1 MDLSFS
7 REDMAFRDEVRRF
20 IDDNLTDDLRH
31 AAKTQTAIFAEFE
44 PTMRW
49 HKVLHDKGWIAP
61 SWPKEHGG
69 TGWTVTQRY
78 LFNKEMTEAHAPK
91 PLPNGLGMVGPV
103 IIKFGTPEQQAKYLP
118 RILSGDDYWAQG
130 YSEPGSGSDLA
141 SLRTKAVS
149 DGDHYVINGSKI
161 WTTYAQYAQRMFCL
175 VRTSDTGKSQQ
186 GISFLL
192 FDMDTP
198 GITVEPIITL
208 GGDHEVNQVFFDD
221 VRVPKSGLIGEENMG
236 WTYAKYLLEWE
247 RGAGAWA
254 PRLIADLT
262 HLRHMAASERSD
274 GGRLADDRAF
284 AARIDEAE
292 VELMALEMIELRIMS
307 ALSKGGSP
315 GPEASMIK
323 VRGSEAMQKVTT
335 LTMEA
340 IGYYAAPFT
349 IHEARQHN
357 QQPVGP
363 DYAPPA
369 APHYL
374 NARAGSIY
382 AGTNEVQRDI
392 MAKLVLGL

>member
-1 MDLSFS
+1 MDLDFS
-7 REDMAFRDEVRRF
+7 REDLAFRDEIRRF
-20 IDDNLTDDLRH
+20 IDDNLTDELRH
-31 AAKTQTAIFAEFE
+31 AAMTQTAIFAEFE
-44 PTMRW
+44 PTMQW
-49 HKVLHDKGWIAP
+49 HRILHRTGWIAP

-69 TGWTVTQRY
+69 TGWSIPQRY
-78 LFNKEMTEAHAPK
+78 LFNREMTESYAPK

-103 IIKFGTPEQQAKYLP
+103 IIKFGTPEQQQRYLP

-130 YSEPGSGSDLA
+130 YSEPGAGSDLA
-141 SLRTKAVS
+141 SLRTRAVA

-175 VRTSDTGKSQQ
+175 VRTGDRGKPQQ

-192 FDMDTP
+192 FDMDLP

-221 VRVPKSGLIGEENMG
+221 VRVPKSGLIGEENKG

-254 PRLIADLT
+254 PRLVADLK
-262 HLRHMAASERSD
+262 HLRRIAAAERS
-274 GGRLADDRAF
+274 GGARLADEAGF
-284 AARIDEAE
+284 AAALNELE
-292 VELMALEMIELRIMS
+292 VDLMALEMIELRIMS
-307 ALSKGGSP
+307 TLSKGGSP

-323 VRGSEAMQKVTT
+323 VRGSEAMQRLTT
-335 LTMEA
+335 LTMETVA
-340 IGYYAAPFT
+340 YYAAPHT
-349 IHEARQHN
+349 IHDVRRHN
-357 QQPVGP
+357 QSPIGP
-363 DYAPPA
+363 AYAPA
-369 APHYL
+369 TTPHYL
-374 NARAGSIY
+374 NARAASIY

>member
-1 MDLSFS
+1 MNLDFS
-7 REDMAFRDEVRRF
+7 REDMAFRDDVRRF
-20 IDDNLTDDLRH
+20 LDEKLTDDLRE
-31 AAKTQTAIFAEFE
+31 AAMTQTAIFAEFE

-49 HKVLHDKGWIAP
+49 HRILHEKGWIAP

-69 TGWTVTQRY
+69 TGWTIPQRY
-78 LFNKEMTEAHAPK
+78 IFNKEMTEAYAPK

-103 IIKFGTPEQQAKYLP
+103 IIKFGTPDQQRQYLP
-118 RILSGDDYWAQG
+118 KILSGDDYWAQG
-130 YSEPGSGSDLA
+130 YSEPGAGSDLS

-149 DGDHYVINGSKI
+149 DGDHYIINGSKI
-161 WTTYAQYAQRMFCL
+161 WTTYAQYAQLMFCL
-175 VRTSDTGKSQQ
+175 VRTSDTGKQQQ

-192 FDMDTP
+192 FDMDLP
-198 GITVEPIITL
+198 GIKVEPIITL

-221 VRVPKSGLIGEENMG
+221 VRVPKSGRIGEENMG

-247 RGAGAWA
+247 RGAAAWS
-254 PRLIADLT
+254 PRLIADLK
-262 HLRHMAASERSD
+262 HLRHIARQENANGR
-274 GGRLADDRAF
+274 RLADDPAF
-284 AARIDEAE
+284 AARTDDIE

-307 ALSKGGSP
+307 VLSKGGSP

-323 VRGSEAMQKVTT
+323 TRGSEAMQRLTT

-340 IGYYAAPFT
+340 TAYYAAPFT
-349 IHEARQHN
+349 IHDLRGHN
-357 QQPVGP
+357 HVPIGP
-363 DYAPPA
+363 SYAPPA
-369 APHYL
+369 APHYF

>member
-1 MDLSFS
+1 MNLSFS
-7 REDMAFRDEVRRF
+7 PEDMAFRDEVRRF
-20 IDDNLTDDLRH
+20 LDAELTDDLRE
-31 AAKTQTAIFAEFE
+31 AALSQTAIFAEFE

-49 HKVLHDKGWIAP
+49 HRILHRKGWIAP

-69 TGWTVTQRY
+69 TGWSVTRRY
-78 LFNKEMTEAHAPK
+78 LFNKETTEAHAPR

-103 IIKFGTPEQQAKYLP
+103 IIRYGTPEQQARYLP

-130 YSEPGSGSDLA
+130 YSEPGAGSDLA
-141 SLRTKAVS
+141 SLRTRAVA
-149 DGDHYVINGSKI
+149 DGEHYVINGSKI

-175 VRTSDTGKSQQ
+175 VRTSDRGKPQE

-192 FDMDTP
+192 FDMDLP

-221 VRVPKSGLIGEENMG
+221 VRVPRSGLIGEENMG

-254 PRLIADLT
+254 PRLIADLRQ
-262 HLRHMAASERSD
+262 LRRIAARERAD
-274 GGRLADDRAF
+274 GRRLADEPGF
-284 AARIDEAE
+284 AARMDEAE
-292 VELMALEMIELRIMS
+292 VELMALEMIELRIMA
-307 ALSKGGSP
+307 ALSRGGSP

-323 VRGSEAMQKVTT
+323 VRGSEAMQRLTA

-340 IGYYAAPFT
+340 VGHYAAPFT
-349 IHEARQHN
+349 IHDARRHN
-357 QQPVGP
+357 QKPVGP
-363 DYAPPA
+363 GYAPPA

-392 MAKLVLGL
+392 MAKQVLGL

>member
-1 MDLSFS
+1 MDLGFS
-7 REDMAFRDEVRRF
+7 REDLAFRDEVQRF
-20 IDDNLTDDLRH
+20 LDDKLTDDLRH
-31 AAKTQTAIFAEFE
+31 AAMTQTAIFAEFE

-49 HKVLHDKGWIAP
+49 HRILHEKGWIAP

-69 TGWTVTQRY
+69 TGWTIPQRY
-78 LFNKEMTEAHAPK
+78 LFNKAMTEAYAPK

-103 IIKFGTPEQQAKYLP
+103 IIKFGTPEQQRKYLP
-118 RILSGDDYWAQG
+118 GILSGDDYWAQG
-130 YSEPGSGSDLA
+130 YSEPGAGSDLA
-141 SLRTKAVS
+141 SLRTRAVS
-149 DGDHYVINGSKI
+149 DGDHYIINGSKI

-175 VRTSDTGKSQQ
+175 VRTSDQGKPQQ

-192 FDMDTP
+192 FDMDLP
-198 GITVEPIITL
+198 GITIDPIITL

-221 VRVPKSGLIGEENMG
+221 VRVPKSGLIGEENKG

-247 RGAGAWA
+247 RGAAAWS
-254 PRLIADLT
+254 PRLTADLV
-262 HLRHMAASERSD
+262 HLRRIAGQERAGGSRLSEDD
-274 GGRLADDRAF
+274 GF
-284 AARIDEAE
+284 AARINGLE
-292 VELMALEMIELRIMS
+292 VQLMALEMIELRIMS
-307 ALSKGGSP
+307 ILSKGGSP

-323 VRGSEAMQKVTT
+323 TRGSEIMQQLTT

-340 IGYYAAPFT
+340 VAYYAAPFT
-349 IHEARQHN
+349 IHETRAHN
-357 QQPVGP
+357 RGAVGP
-363 DYAPPA
+363 GYAAPA